1 MSIIGHPLPKSPRP
15 SLRRPRKWLGTLLDL
30 YPMFFKKRPK
40 TMSERPNVSTETAAA
55 DKATENATSAS
66 DANPLAAASEAAA
79 EHVMHDAESDGR
91 EDVSDLDAQLMAAK
105 AEVAELHDRW
115 LRLNA
120 DFDNFRK
127 RTAKEKLELLH
138 FAGENS
144 LKNFIPVVDDME
156 RAIVNNANTDDLA
169 VVKEGFHLI
178 HTKLMHILGS
188 QGVKPMEHAMG
199 KAFDTDRHEAIT
211 KAPAPSPDLKG
222 KVIDVIE
229 NGYTLHDKVIRYAKV
244 IVGE

>member
-1 MSIIGHPLPKSPRP
+1 
-15 SLRRPRKWLGTLLDL
+15 
-30 YPMFFKKRPK
+30 MFFKKRPK

-127 RTAKEKLELLH
+127 THCQGEVGIAPFRWGEQLEELH
-138 FAGENS
+138 PRGGRYGA
-144 LKNFIPVVDDME
+144 
-156 RAIVNNANTDDLA
+156 R
-169 VVKEGFHLI
+169 
-178 HTKLMHILGS
+178 
-188 QGVKPMEHAMG
+188 
-199 KAFDTDRHEAIT
+199 DRQ
-211 KAPAPSPDLKG
+211 
-222 KVIDVIE
+222 
-229 NGYTLHDKVIRYAKV
+229 
-244 IVGE
+244 